1 MGNSCPKGSCINNFP
16 DKNTCHSSVAPFD
29 PAFIYCHATGG
40 KVVRDLVVKPSANVI
55 KPSANVIKPSAN
67 VVKPSAN
74 TRSLSKPQIVSLLNA
89 ALANSDYNGFENI
102 VYTNY
107 GGSSSSSSSSSSSL

>member
-40 KVVRDLVVKPSANVI
+40 KVVRDLVV